1 MSKVTSPVD
10 GA

>member
-10 GA
+10 RA